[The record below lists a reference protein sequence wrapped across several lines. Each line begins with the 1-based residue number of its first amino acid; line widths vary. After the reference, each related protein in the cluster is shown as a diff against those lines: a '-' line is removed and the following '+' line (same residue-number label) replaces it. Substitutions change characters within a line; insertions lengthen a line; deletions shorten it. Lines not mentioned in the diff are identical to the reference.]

1 MPRQKKSS
9 SPGGSQRQLRVGETV
24 RHAVAEILSQGEVHD
39 PDLEGHIIT
48 VPEVRMS
55 PDLKLATVYVM
66 PLGGRDTDA
75 VIAALE
81 RNKKFLRGE
90 IAHRVNLKFAPD
102 IRFRV
107 DERFDDGRAHRET
120 TADTCGAARPCTRFG
135 RRVMTVMTTNSVI
148 DAKDADARDA
158 ERDAFAGPRTDD
170 ARRTNND
177 PRQKQGK
184 QNQQP
189 RRDKRDVHGWV
200 VLDKPIGMTSTQAVA
215 VLKRLFQAK
224 RAGHAG
230 TLDPL
235 ASGGLPI
242 ALGEATKTVP
252 FVMDGRKRYRFTVS
266 WGEERDTDDTEGRPV
281 RTSESRPTADSIR
294 QLLPR
299 FTGVIEQIP
308 PQYSAIKVQGER
320 AYDLARDGET
330 VELKPRPVEI
340 HELTLV
346 EHGDNGQS
354 VFEAECGKGT
364 YVRAL
369 ARDMGRILGCFGHI
383 CALRRTLVGP
393 FTERDM
399 IPLEQL
405 EALCNRAASGEGSL
419 ADALLP
425 VETALDDIPALAVTR
440 ADAARLHRGQ
450 AVLLRGR
457 DAPNT
462 SGTVYVT
469 VAGRLLALAEI
480 GNGELIPK
488 RVFNLNGLTASPARN
503 NESN

>member
-1 MPRQKKSS
+1 MR
-9 SPGGSQRQLRVGETV
+9 
-24 RHAVAEILSQGEVHD
+24 
-39 PDLEGHIIT
+39 
-48 VPEVRMS
+48 
-55 PDLKLATVYVM
+55 AT
-66 PLGGRDTDA
+66 
-75 VIAALE
+75 
-81 RNKKFLRGE
+81 
-90 IAHRVNLKFAPD
+90 
-102 IRFRV
+102 
-107 DERFDDGRAHRET
+107 
-120 TADTCGAARPCTRFG
+120 
-135 RRVMTVMTTNSVI
+135 
-148 DAKDADARDA
+148 
-158 ERDAFAGPRTDD
+158 
-170 ARRTNND
+170 ND
-177 PRQKQGK
+177 PRADKPQRQGGQQKR
-184 QNQQP
+184 N
-189 RRDKRDVHGWV
+189 RRDVHGWI

-215 VLKRLFQAK
+215 VIKRLFNAK

-252 FVMDGRKRYRFTVS
+252 FVMDGRKRYRFTVT
-266 WGEERDTDDTEGRPV
+266 WGEERDTDDTEGRV
-281 RTSESRPTADSIR
+281 THTSDARPTPDAI
-294 QLLPR
+294 QALLPR

-320 AYDLARDGET
+320 AYDLARDGEV

-340 HELTLV
+340 HELVLI
-346 EHGDNGQS
+346 EQPDSSRS

-369 ARDMGRILGCFGHI
+369 ARDIGRLLGCYGHI
-383 CALRRTLVGP
+383 SALRRTLVGP
-393 FTERDM
+393 FDEQDM
-399 IPLEQL
+399 IPLAEL
-405 EALCNRAASGEGSL
+405 EALCDRAASGEGSL

-457 DAPNT
+457 DAPNC

-469 VAGRLLALAEI
+469 VAGRLLALAEL

-488 RVFNLNGLTASPARN
+488 RVFNLSGLTASTGRSN
-503 NESN
+503 NERV

>member
-1 MPRQKKSS
+1 MMNVTAGNRVIESQSADSHAGEKNIFQEPRS
-9 SPGGSQRQLRVGETV
+9 
-24 RHAVAEILSQGEVHD
+24 
-39 PDLEGHIIT
+39 
-48 VPEVRMS
+48 
-55 PDLKLATVYVM
+55 
-66 PLGGRDTDA
+66 
-75 VIAALE
+75 
-81 RNKKFLRGE
+81 
-90 IAHRVNLKFAPD
+90 
-102 IRFRV
+102 
-107 DERFDDGRAHRET
+107 DE
-120 TADTCGAARPCTRFG
+120 P
-135 RRVMTVMTTNSVI
+135 RRS
-148 DAKDADARDA
+148 
-158 ERDAFAGPRTDD
+158 
-170 ARRTNND
+170 NND
-177 PRQKQGK
+177 PRHKQKQ
-184 QNQQP
+184 QNNQP

-200 VLDKPIGMTSTQAVA
+200 VLDKPIGMTSTHAVA
-215 VLKRLFQAK
+215 VLKRLFQAR

-252 FVMDGRKRYRFTVS
+252 FVMDSRKRYRFTVC
-266 WGEERDTDDTEGRPV
+266 WGEERDTDDTEGRVV
-281 RTSESRPTADSIR
+281 RTSELRPSADSIR
-294 QLLPR
+294 ALLPR
-299 FTGVIEQIP
+299 FTGLIEQIP

-330 VELKPRPVEI
+330 VQLQPRPVQI
-340 HELTLV
+340 HELSLV
-346 EHGDNGQS
+346 EHGDSGQS

-369 ARDMGRILGCFGHI
+369 ARDMGRILDCFGHI

-457 DAPNT
+457 DAPNC

-488 RVFNLNGLTASPARN
+488 RVFNLTGLTASSARN
-503 NESN
+503 HGSV